1 MPGKHIQMSSEHVN
15 KIRALILEMI
25 SRLKPLKPLMR
36 EEELEDVE
44 YYESFDIT
52 DYTKKDIILSI
63 LDRLT
68 NIEARLLKKNK
79 TNFF

>member
-1 MPGKHIQMSSEHVN
+1 MKSEIN
-15 KIRALILEMI
+15 KIRPLIKASI
-25 SRLKPLKPLMR
+25 SRLQPFKPLMH
-36 EEELEDVE
+36 EDELEDVE

-68 NIEARLLKKNK
+68 NIEKRLLKKN
-79 TNFF
+79 TSNLNQ

>member
-1 MPGKHIQMSSEHVN
+1 MNSEIN
-15 KIRALILEMI
+15 KIRSLIKASI
-25 SRLKPLKPLMR
+25 SRLQPFKPFMR
-36 EEELEDVE
+36 EDELEDVA

-68 NIEARLLKKNK
+68 NIETRLLKKN
-79 TNFF
+79 TSNINQ